1 MNIGSVGS
9 AGSAWAMQM
18 QRGGPPPGGRMQG
31 GQGAQGTE
39 GAQSMEELFAQI
51 DSDGGGSITQGEFE
65 AFKPA
70 DSSGSS
76 TSSTASSFNV
86 EMSTSQFAAQ
96 MGGGGHGGPGG
107 MHGAGGPP
115 PGPPP
120 SLSEKDADDDGSISA
135 EEFGIGSDS
144 TDTKATELFSRID
157 SDGSGE
163 LSSEEVEAFESMM
176 AEQRTQGPGGP
187 PPPGMG
193 GGDPLAALDADEDG
207 SVSAEEFGLEDAT
220 AQMQQL
226 FDAIDSDDDGA
237 LGSQEIQDFQAQM
250 MALQAQRYAE
260 VAGEGGGSTGSMS

>member
-1 MNIGSVGS
+1 
-9 AGSAWAMQM
+9 
-18 QRGGPPPGGRMQG
+18 
-31 GQGAQGTE
+31 
-39 GAQSMEELFAQI
+39 
-51 DSDGGGSITQGEFE
+51 
-65 AFKPA
+65 
-70 DSSGSS
+70 
-76 TSSTASSFNV
+76 
-86 EMSTSQFAAQ
+86 
-96 MGGGGHGGPGG
+96 
-107 MHGAGGPP
+107 MHGAG
-115 PGPPP
+115 GPPP

>member
-9 AGSAWAMQM
+9 AGSAWATQM
-18 QRGGPPPGGRMQG
+18 QRG
-31 GQGAQGTE
+31 QGAQRTE
-39 GAQSMEELFAQI
+39 GAQGMEELFAQI
-51 DSDGGGSITQGEFE
+51 DSDGDGNVTQGEFE
-65 AFKPA
+65 AFKPTESS
-70 DSSGSS
+70 DSAAA
-76 TSSTASSFNV
+76 STASSFNV

-96 MGGGGHGGPGG
+96 MGGGGHGGRG

-120 SLSEKDADDDGSISA
+120 SLSERDSDDDGSISA

-144 TDTKATELFSRID
+144 TATQDAKATELFSRID

-176 AEQRTQGPGGP
+176 AEQRTQGPGG
-187 PPPGMG
+187 
-193 GGDPLAALDADEDG
+193 GDPLATLDADEDG

-226 FDAIDSDDDGA
+226 FKAIDGDEDGS
-237 LGSQEIQDFQAQM
+237 LSTEELKSFQEQMQAMQAQHY
-250 MALQAQRYAE
+250 AQ
-260 VAGEGGGSTGSMS
+260 VAANGVTADATVVSTTA